1 METTITL
8 CCLSESSNESSLNF
22 AIALLKSQGNL
33 LQMQKAKIRISFHN
47 DLNHAMNEFYQ
58 TGDSVLMVIQTM
70 LGFDPDLLPE
80 TITSDKT
87 FLTGIYPM
95 LGIDWERIKTKTKAG
110 SKEQTGHMGLDYNI
124 DLSKDM
130 VKMVDDRF
138 ALLKNVRDLKFFRI
152 HRSVLDDIIERHGNT
167 IKCTKDGKP
176 HYRFLYSEIVDG
188 ELLSPEVNF
197 CRLWGKE
204 IYADTKHK
212 ISNFGNF
219 EFAGTCGARSVL
231 R

>member
-1 METTITL
+1 MELTL
-8 CCLSESSNESSLNF
+8 CCLSDKSNESSLNF

-33 LQMQKAKIRISFHN
+33 LQMKDAKIRISFHN

-58 TGDSVLMVIQTM
+58 SGDSVLLVMQTM
-70 LGFDPDLLPE
+70 LGFDPELLPE
-80 TITSDKT
+80 TILSDKP

-95 LGIDWERIKTKTKAG
+95 LGIDWERIKTKTAAG
-110 SKEQTGHMGLDYNI
+110 SKEQTGHMGLNYNI

-130 VKMVDDRF
+130 IKMVDDRY

-152 HRSVLDDIIERHGNT
+152 HRSVLDDIVERHGNT

-176 HYRFLYSEIVDG
+176 HYRFLYSDIVDG
-188 ELLSPEVNF
+188 ELLSEEVNF
-197 CRLWGKE
+197 CHLWGKE

-219 EFAGTCGARSVL
+219 EFAGTVGARSIL